1 MAMIFRTTAADGK
14 VTAQNVFPDIDGT
27 TPFYVFRNPAGL
39 LNATHFTQ
47 PAITLMSIARYRDMR
62 EKGIIQEGSSFAG
75 HSLGE
80 YSALAT
86 LGQLMSVEDLMRV
99 VFFRGLT
106 MRLVVDYDSAGRS
119 EYSMC
124 AINPSKVG
132 RGFGATELQS
142 VVATIS
148 RESGWLLETVNFNI
162 EGLQYVCA
170 GSLRALHCLSHV
182 LEAARSQ
189 SGHDSSSDESY
200 TAMIPQ
206 FVSSSAG
213 LELRAIE
220 IPKTAS
226 STPLRGIDVPFH
238 SSLLRSGVD
247 AYREFLKDNL
257 QKPYV
262 QPDLLIGKWISNV
275 TGNPFGISKNDFV
288 AAYEVTQSPMLK
300 EILDSWV
307 DEKDAR

>member
-1 MAMIFRTTAADGK
+1 MFRTTAADGTVTTQK
-14 VTAQNVFPDIDGT
+14 VFQDIDNT

-39 LNATHFTQ
+39 LHSTHFTQ

-86 LGQLMSVEDLMRV
+86 LGQLMSVEELMKV

-124 AINPSKVG
+124 ALNPSKVG
-132 RGFGATELQS
+132 KGFGAPDLQS
-142 VVATIS
+142 VVAAIS
-148 RESGWLLETVNFNI
+148 RESGWLLEIVNFNI

-182 LEAARSQ
+182 LEAMGSQ
-189 SGHDSSSDESY
+189 SGHYSSSDDRY

-206 FVSSSAG
+206 FVSASAG
-213 LELRAIE
+213 LELHAIE
-220 IPKTAS
+220 LPKTVS

-247 AYREFLKDNL
+247 AYRDFLKDNL
-257 QKPYV
+257 QKPSI
-262 QPDLLIGKWISNV
+262 QPDLLIGKWIPNV
-275 TGNPFGISKNDFV
+275 TGDPFGISKNDFV
-288 AAYEVTQSPMLK
+288 AAYKVTQSPVLK
-300 EILDSWV
+300 KILDTWV
-307 DEKDAR
+307 QDNDAP